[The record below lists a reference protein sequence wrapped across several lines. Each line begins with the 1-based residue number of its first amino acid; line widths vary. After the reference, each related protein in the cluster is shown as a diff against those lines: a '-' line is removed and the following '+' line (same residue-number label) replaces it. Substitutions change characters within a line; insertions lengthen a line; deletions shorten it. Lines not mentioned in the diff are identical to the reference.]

1 MKKALFILLPALVL
15 ALIAGWALTE
25 PDRDIVVK
33 MPEKVRTFSLGGYR
47 LGVVL
52 SDESSNAKGVEVKEV
67 IEDSAAEKAGIKE
80 GDILL
85 KIDGVEISN
94 ASDVRRYLKRLD
106 EEKNV
111 SIDLLRDG
119 KQITVQATPDKRTTM
134 KWVHGFSRSYLGVD
148 LQELNPDLA
157 AYFQTA
163 PDAGVLVTRVE
174 KDSPAEKAGLK
185 AGDVITSFNG
195 KKTTTPDQLRDGL
208 RELEEG
214 ASAKLTVLRHGKEQQ
229 IMAQPE
235 RRTLPNIEELP
246 EIPHLRE
253 LEEMPEIHFDMEE
266 MKQQLEDM
274 KEEMEK
280 NLKPEMEKIKKELE
294 KMKKEST

>member
-15 ALIAGWALTE
+15 ALFAGWALTE
-25 PDRDIVVK
+25 PDRDIVVRI
-33 MPEKVRTFSLGGYR
+33 PEKVRTFSLGGYR
-47 LGVVL
+47 LGIVL
-52 SDESSNAKGVEVKEV
+52 SEESSDGKGVEVKEV
-67 IEDSAAEKAGIKE
+67 FEDSPAEKAGIKE

-85 KIDGVEISN
+85 KIDGEAISS
-94 ASDVRRYLKRLD
+94 ASDIRRYLKRLD
-106 EEKNV
+106 EEKKV

-134 KWVHGFSRSYLGVD
+134 KWVHGFSRNYLGVD

-157 AYFQTA
+157 AYFQTD
-163 PDAGVLVTRVE
+163 PGAGVLVTRVE

-208 RELEEG
+208 RELDEG
-214 ASAKLTVLRHGKEQQ
+214 DAAKLTVLRHGKEQQ
-229 IMAQPE
+229 ITAQPE
-235 RRTLPNIEELP
+235 KRVLPNMEELP

-253 LEEMPEIHFDMEE
+253 LEDMPEIHIDMED
-266 MKQQLEDM
+266 MKHQLEDL

-280 NLKPEMEKIKKELE
+280 NLKPEMEKLKKELE